1 MTFGTIFDSINFC
14 LCCKKSVGP
23 PYLPNIVSISSVV
36 AVNTLLLVLLTLSRT
51 CTHNRCSMN
60 VVALAL

>member
-1 MTFGTIFDSINFC
+1 MTFGTIFDSVYFC
-14 LCCKKSVGP
+14 LCYKKSVGP
-23 PYLPNIVSISSVV
+23 LYLPNIVSISSVV